1 MKKDKKDIKDK
12 EQVKKIKKER
22 SEFEKK
28 LLQEKV
34 AIIALVITFVICFAG
49 FLTYLYYT
57 NWHYGTLMIKA
68 MKSEIPYY
76 DQFENEFVLNK
87 DKINN
92 SLYKPLKYSFL
103 DFDED
108 GYKEVVA
115 YIANDV
121 GHNYYIIF
129 RFNFDNRKVYGY
141 LIDGKDFHGLRKD
154 GSVATDGSDGFF
166 KYYDITFEGNTIIYK
181 DLALCNYETE
191 TYKVYGDGV
200 YWDMF
205 DKFVKEWMQKDT
217 ADWEYDLLQ

>member
-76 DQFENEFVLNK
+76 DQFENEFVLN
-87 DKINN
+87 
-92 SLYKPLKYSFL
+92 
-103 DFDED
+103 
-108 GYKEVVA
+108 
-115 YIANDV
+115 
-121 GHNYYIIF
+121 
-129 RFNFDNRKVYGY
+129 
-141 LIDGKDFHGLRKD
+141 
-154 GSVATDGSDGFF
+154 
-166 KYYDITFEGNTIIYK
+166 
-181 DLALCNYETE
+181 
-191 TYKVYGDGV
+191 
-200 YWDMF
+200 
-205 DKFVKEWMQKDT
+205 
-217 ADWEYDLLQ
+217 